1 MFYSHKCF
9 HKTREARMA
18 ISLTACPNRTS
29 YIPHTPLIS
38 TLATTYPNAVS
49 HTAVAPN
56 ALLPGTC
63 PLRRFIKKAKARHR
77 PMFYTKENP
86 RNKAMQRPS
95 VLGYLLSCFINSA
108 ILPRR
113 SIEYTPLS
121 FSKYSKRLKAFCNSV
136 SLSGAD
142 ASVSAS
148 A

>member
-1 MFYSHKCF
+1 MFSQNKRGANGNIPYSLPLSNIVHP
-9 HKTREARMA
+9 
-18 ISLTACPNRTS
+18 SQV
-29 YIPHTPLIS
+29 PLIS

-49 HTAVAPN
+49 HTAAAPN
-56 ALLPGTC
+56 ALLPGTR

-77 PMFYTKENP
+77 PIFYTKESL
-86 RNKAMQRPS
+86 RNKAKQRPS

-136 SLSGAD
+136 SLSDAD
-142 ASVSAS
+142 ASV
-148 A
+148 

>member
-1 MFYSHKCF
+1 MFSQNKRGANGNIPYS
-9 HKTREARMA
+9 
-18 ISLTACPNRTS
+18 LPQPNIVHPS
-29 YIPHTPLIS
+29 QVPLIS
-38 TLATTYPNAVS
+38 TLATAYPNAVS
-49 HTAVAPN
+49 HTAAAPN

-63 PLRRFIKKAKARHR
+63 PLHRFIKKAKARHR

-86 RNKAMQRPS
+86 RNKAKQRPS

-136 SLSGAD
+136 SLSCAD
-142 ASVSAS
+142 ASV
-148 A
+148 